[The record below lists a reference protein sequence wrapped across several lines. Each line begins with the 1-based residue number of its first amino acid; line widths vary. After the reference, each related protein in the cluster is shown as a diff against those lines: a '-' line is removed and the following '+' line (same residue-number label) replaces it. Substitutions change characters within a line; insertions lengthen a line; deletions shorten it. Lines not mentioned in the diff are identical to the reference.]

1 MVLKY
6 CAPIISG
13 TISRIICKCID
24 TGVFPSVL
32 KIGNISPIYKKCPKD
47 KLANYRPI
55 SILPVF
61 GKIFE
66 KVIYTRLYDFLTKN
80 KIITE
85 FLFGFQKSHSTTH
98 AIHDS
103 IDFMKQSHSKSRQ
116 VLALFIDLSK
126 AFDTIDCKIM
136 MHKL

>member
-1 MVLKY
+1 MK
-6 CAPIISG
+6 G
-13 TISRIICKCID
+13 
-24 TGVFPSVL
+24 
-32 KIGNISPIYKKCPKD
+32 PKD

-80 KIITE
+80 KIISE
-85 FLFGFQKSHSTTH
+85 FQFGFQKFHSTTH

-103 IDFMKQSHSKSRQ
+103 IDFIKQSHSKSRH
-116 VLALFIDLSK
+116 VLALFIINSASTCLDLE
-126 AFDTIDCKIM
+126 
-136 MHKL
+136 

>member
-6 CAPIISG
+6 CTPIVAG
-13 TISRIICKCID
+13 TTSRIINKCID

-32 KIGNISPIYKKCPKD
+32 KIGNISPIYKKGPKD
-47 KLANYRPI
+47 KLANYRSI

-80 KIITE
+80 KIISE
-85 FLFGFQKSHSTTH
+85 FQFGFQKFHSTTH

-103 IDFMKQSHSKSRQ
+103 I
-116 VLALFIDLSK
+116 VL
-126 AFDTIDCKIM
+126 
-136 MHKL
+136 